1 MNTNTN
7 TATTA
12 KELSFRVYNGLH
24 GWNAESNTTES
35 GSGWQITTSKGA
47 NGTINSTA
55 RHGEFFNSCFS
66 FMMFGGKSLSLI
78 NEKGRAT
85 EKSITEQHERAL
97 ILFAE
102 QTADEPEA
110 YEIKV
115 GQKLCF
121 IGYESNER
129 PEIVIYNIKK
139 GGFGLSYETINTRT
153 KKLSSCDNLRD
164 LADKFGTGTY
174 YIKDSYF
181 EDLEALNL
189 MVSEAKQTELMQEAK
204 EQEEADKAKAERQLK
219 IEAGK
224 KIVSIPSGTSHIIV
238 AQFMKDESDSQS
250 DYFASSVQ
258 RTVYLAFSNHKRDLF
273 AEMRKACLNSDD
285 EEIQRFALAPEVNNN
300 GVTQSE
306 YIESMK
312 EYYTEAEAVKNWFPE
327 DEHRNKYSMGDGYF
341 LGTSSRSGWKIRKIA
356 LSERN
361 EDVYISTQEGRFFC
375 NVATVEETKTAPNFE
390 EVEVTAGE
398 IQIVD
403 YSEKAIAVIGDTKP
417 IKDKLKE
424 LGGRFNFRLSCGAGW
439 IFPKTKLEEVEAF
452 LSA

>member
-1 MNTNTN
+1 MNTN

-12 KELSFRVYNGLH
+12 KKLSFRVYNGLH
-24 GWNAESNTTES
+24 GWNAESNTTDS
-35 GSGWQITTSKGA
+35 GTGWQITTSKGSS
-47 NGTINSTA
+47 GMINSSA
-55 RHGEFFNSCFS
+55 RKGEFFNHCFS
-66 FMMFGGKSLSLI
+66 FDMFGGKSLTLI

-102 QTADEPEA
+102 QTADEAEQ
-110 YEIKV
+110 YKIKV

-121 IGYESNER
+121 IGYDSNER
-129 PEIVIYNIKK
+129 PEIVIYEIIK
-139 GGFGLSYETINTRT
+139 GGFGLTYLTINTRT
-153 KKLSSCDNLRD
+153 KVLGREDRIKD
-164 LADKFGTGTY
+164 LTERFGIGTY

-181 EDLEALNL
+181 EDLGELKA
-189 MVSEAKQTELMQEAK
+189 MVNEAKQAEAIQEAK
-204 EQEEADKAKAERQLK
+204 KQEEADKAKAEREIK

-238 AQFMKDESDSQS
+238 AQFMQDESDSQS

-285 EEIQRFALAPEVNNN
+285 EEIQRFAIAPELGPNDIN
-300 GVTQSE
+300 
-306 YIESMK
+306 
-312 EYYTEAEAVKNWFPE
+312 PE
-327 DEHRNKYSMGDGYF
+327 DEQRHKYSMGSGYY
-341 LGTSSRSGWKIRKIA
+341 LGTSSRSGWKIKKIGYT
-356 LSERN
+356 EQN
-361 EDVYISTQEGRFFC
+361 EDLYIAAQEGRFFC
-375 NVATVEETKTAPNFE
+375 NVETAEGPKTAPNFE
-390 EVEVTAGE
+390 AVEVTAGE